1 MVMLNG
7 EKLSGMRWE
16 KEHPNKMKSQW
27 ENLKVA
33 ETIVHLDNTKS
44 LVWLKHSKVGWAG
57 DMCYFCSVAKSFAT
71 PWKAAC
77 HISLSFT
84 ISQSLL
90 KLISIESVM
99 SSNHFILSPSSP
111 FAFNLSQHQ
120 DLFQWVGSCTRWPKY
135 WSFSFNISPSNEY
148 AGLISFRI
156 DWFDLPADQ
165 GIVRNL
171 SLLSLPACDINHIVH
186 SRSGRI
192 I

>member
-1 MVMLNG
+1 MWEQGTPNSLG
-7 EKLSGMRWE
+7 PGCQAFWYLWHLLLLLLSR
-16 KEHPNKMKSQW
+16 
-27 ENLKVA
+27 
-33 ETIVHLDNTKS
+33 
-44 LVWLKHSKVGWAG
+44 VWL
-57 DMCYFCSVAKSFAT
+57 FAT
-71 PWKAAC
+71 TWTAAC
-77 HISLSFT
+77 QAPPSSIISW
-84 ISQSLL
+84 SLL
-90 KLISIESVM
+90 TFMSIESVM

-135 WSFSFNISPSNEY
+135 WSFSISLSNEY
-148 AGLISFRI
+148 SGLISFRI

>member
-1 MVMLNG
+1 MCVSLPTCQKILCSADHALPLYSPMLDRKDWTKN
-7 EKLSGMRWE
+7 
-16 KEHPNKMKSQW
+16 KSQRG
-27 ENLKVA
+27 EDLLIIFLLVCS
-33 ETIVHLDNTKS
+33 TLLVVQSLSHL
-44 LVWLKHSKVGWAG
+44 WLFVIPWS
-57 DMCYFCSVAKSFAT
+57 AT
-71 PWKAAC
+71 YQA
-77 HISLSFT
+77 SLSFT

-120 DLFQWVGSCTRWPKY
+120 YLFQWVGSCTRWPKY
-135 WSFSFNISPSNEY
+135 WSFSISLSNEY
-148 AGLISFRI
+148 SGLISFRI